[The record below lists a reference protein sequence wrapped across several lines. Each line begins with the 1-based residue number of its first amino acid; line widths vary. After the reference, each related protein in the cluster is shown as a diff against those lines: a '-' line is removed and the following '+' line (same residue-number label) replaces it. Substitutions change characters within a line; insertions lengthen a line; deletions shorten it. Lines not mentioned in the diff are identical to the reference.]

1 MVFMKK
7 KKAIKVICVV
17 LSLPVLLTV
26 LWIAYI
32 CFSINP
38 HIIDESKV
46 VLETKNK
53 EGIHFSVYKPESS
66 LEYNGNNV
74 DRDCYRFFKAKFLGF
89 NSYIIM
95 GSTRTFESG
104 SEKCYNPSGSKYDYS
119 MMANITVSGKIKKYR
134 FNVVPYE
141 NGELP
146 YEKKYSFMID
156 KEGNLLN
163 KSELNEEGIQAY
175 NDAYNELLTI
185 IRTANF
191 VFNF

>member
-1 MVFMKK
+1 MKK

-53 EGIHFSVYKPESS
+53 EGIHFSVYKPASS
-66 LEYNGNNV
+66 LEYNGN
-74 DRDCYRFFKAKFLGF
+74 DIDEDCYRFFKAKFLGF
-89 NSYIIM
+89 NSYILM
-95 GSTRTFESG
+95 RSTRAFEPET
-104 SEKCYNPSGSKYDYS
+104 EKCFNPSGSKYDYS
-119 MMANITVSGKIKKYR
+119 MNANVTVSGKIKKYR

-146 YEKKYSFMID
+146 YEKNCSFLID

-163 KSELNEEGIQAY
+163 ESELNEEEIQVY
-175 NDAYNELLTI
+175 KDAYNELLTI
-185 IRTANF
+185 IRTVNF